1 MSVMDFLNTV
11 SQSAKVR
18 TWERIDISNIL
29 PNNNNVYPITDLEEL
44 VNSIATIGLEQNLV
58 VKEIPDS
65 EKYTLITGH
74 RRLAAIKYILDN
86 DVSCKDNIK
95 NEIKRPMCCVV
106 SANESEDASQTSDE
120 LISHYRLH
128 ETNINTRRMSDSELL
143 ICIED
148 YLNTVKQLKEK
159 GIKINGHELKGT
171 TRELVSKR
179 FGLSSGKTQQ
189 TLSVI
194 NGNDHS
200 KQDVIDGSASINE
213 AYTKNKEETYSEKSL
228 KAIKKFEKQMSKL
241 KLEEMV
247 EMSENEFEEFSKLI
261 KSINHYLTQIQIE
274 YTKNKENS
282 DAD

>member
-29 PNNNNVYPITDLEEL
+29 PNNNNVYPITDLEDL
-44 VNSIATIGLEQNLV
+44 VASIATIGLEQNLV

-65 EKYTLITGH
+65 EEYTLITGH

-86 DVSCKDNIK
+86 DVPCKDNIK

-120 LISHYRLH
+120 LIAHYRLH
-128 ETNINTRRMSDSELL
+128 ETNINTRRMTDSELL
-143 ICIED
+143 ICIDD
-148 YLNTVKQLKEK
+148 YINTVKQLKNK
-159 GIKINGHELKGT
+159 GIKINGQELKGT

-179 FGLSSGKTQQ
+179 FGLSSGKAQQ
-189 TLSVI
+189 TLSVL
-194 NGNDHS
+194 NGNKKS
-200 KQDVIDGSASINE
+200 KQDVIDGTSSINE
-213 AYTKNKEETYSEKSL
+213 AYTNNREEEYYEKV
-228 KAIKKFEKQMSKL
+228 IKSIRKFDSQMSKL
-241 KLEEMV
+241 KIDELV
-247 EMSENEFEEFSKLI
+247 AMSENDFEDLCKLS

-274 YTKNKENS
+274 YTRNREND

>member
-29 PNNNNVYPITDLEEL
+29 PNSNNVYPITDLEEL

-65 EKYTLITGH
+65 EKYILITGH

-120 LISHYRLH
+120 LIAHYRLH

-171 TRELVSKR
+171 TRGLVSKR

-194 NGNDHS
+194 NGNDQS

-213 AYTKNKEETYSEKSL
+213 VYTKNKEETYSEKSL
-228 KAIKKFEKQMSKL
+228 KAIKKFEKQISKL

-247 EMSENEFEEFSKLI
+247 EMSENEFEEFDKLV